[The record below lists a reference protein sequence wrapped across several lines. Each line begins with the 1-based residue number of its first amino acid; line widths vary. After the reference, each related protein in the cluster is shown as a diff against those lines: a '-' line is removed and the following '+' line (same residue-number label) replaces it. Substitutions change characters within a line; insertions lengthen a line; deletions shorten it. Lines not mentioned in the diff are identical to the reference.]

1 MAFRGR
7 GSGRGGFGG
16 YRGIKEEPFVLFPD
30 INLPDAT
37 DVLSTSDQKKNKE
50 EMLLIKESLEWLNK
64 TGYYLEQTDKHKQ
77 RKGNREIHSF
87 SQYLVPSMFP
97 GELTRGSNVRGL
109 SRDKVEWDRKKKE
122 EIDWNRIEKM
132 LEQDSDA
139 KQKKKREK
147 DEEDE
152 DKEDDDDEEEEDDED
167 DEDPDLNDYIFYPK
181 ADDDD
186 DDYNDEDEGGDE
198 PEL

>member
-7 GSGRGGFGG
+7 GGGFGG
-16 YRGIKEEPFVLFPD
+16 YQCHGKEEPFVLFPD

-37 DVLSTSDQKKNKE
+37 DVLSISDQKKNKE

-64 TGYYLEQTDKHKQ
+64 TGYYLEQTDKDKQ

-109 SRDKVEWDRKKKE
+109 SRDSVEWDRKKKE

-132 LEQDSDA
+132 EQDSDA
-139 KQKKKREK
+139 KQKKKLEK
-147 DEEDE
+147 DEEDV
-152 DKEDDDDEEEEDDED
+152 DKEDDDDDDDDEDDED
-167 DEDPDLNDYIFYPK
+167 YEDPDLNDYIVDVKP
-181 ADDDD
+181 DDDED
-186 DDYNDEDEGGDE
+186 VYNDEEEGGDE